1 MRINEVETIVG
12 ITKKNIRFYEE
23 QGLLEPKRN
32 LENGYRNYNESDVRT
47 LQIIKVFRK
56 LGISIEDIKM
66 MLSGRHT
73 LKDGMRR
80 HLVSLERERKN
91 LDQSV
96 LLCKELEACDDNL
109 NTLDVKELMSKIE
122 NMEKE
127 GTTFLNKHKGDVKVR
142 YVAPI
147 IVTLVMMVMLL
158 CLMWVIYYAYQFETP
173 DRPPLGFIIFI
184 IGVLICVGIG
194 TVVALIERIKEIGKG
209 ESDEAR
215 RY

>member
-32 LENGYRNYNESDVRT
+32 LENGYRNYNENDVRT

-109 NTLDVKELMSKIE
+109 NTLDVRELILKIE

-127 GTTFLNKHKGDVKVR
+127 GTTFLNKHKSDVKVM

-147 IVTLVMMVMLL
+147 IITIVMVLALL
-158 CLMWVIYYAYQFETP
+158 CLIWVIYYAYQFESP
-173 DRPPLGFIIFI
+173 DRPPFSFIVFM
-184 IGVLICVGIG
+184 IGVLICVGVG
-194 TVVALIERIKEIGKG
+194 AVMALIERIKEIGKG
-209 ESDEAR
+209 ESDEAQ